1 MLNPQRLSLIFSIG
15 LLMNANLVLGLL
27 APQVWAQSAVSN
39 EVPTE
44 TTNQP
49 VTNALTPPLITP
61 IAPHGKTSANTG
73 DKKPISN
80 WASLNPAQQ
89 QILAPLEGDWPSM
102 TNESRQKWAK
112 LANLYPKIGAAEQE
126 RLQARMLEWA
136 KLSQKDRRLARENY
150 LSSLKFPNDKKNEA
164 WQAYQQ
170 LPDEEK
176 QKLAARENSQ
186 KKPSTATSPSLQT
199 YPANK

>member
-1 MLNPQRLSLIFSIG
+1 MVFKFCLVFSIG
-15 LLMNANLVLGLL
+15 MVLTQHAMQAKAQVTPSQDTAASAAASTT
-27 APQVWAQSAVSN
+27 APPPPPPIN
-39 EVPTE
+39 PT
-44 TTNQP
+44 
-49 VTNALTPPLITP
+49 TPPAATP
-61 IAPHGKTSANTG
+61 NAHGKVSAKPA
-73 DKKPISN
+73 DKKSIAN
-80 WASLNPAQQ
+80 WVNLNAAQQ
-89 QILAPLEGDWPSM
+89 QILAPLESDWSSM
-102 TNESRQKWAK
+102 TIESRQKWVK
-112 LANLYPKIGAAEQE
+112 LANIYPKIGIAEQE
-126 RLQARMLEWA
+126 RLQTRMLEWS

-199 YPANK
+199 YPASK

>member
-1 MLNPQRLSLIFSIG
+1 MLNPQRARLIFTIA
-15 LLMNANLVLGLL
+15 LVINANLFFSLM
-27 APQVWAQSAVSN
+27 ASQVWAQTASSG
-39 EVPTE
+39 EVRPE
-44 TTNQP
+44 TNVQP
-49 VTNALTPPLITP
+49 VTPPLSKPNGT
-61 IAPHGKTSANTG
+61 HGKTSATTS
-73 DKKPISN
+73 DKKSISD

-89 QILAPLEGDWPSM
+89 KILAPLESDWFSM
-102 TNESRQKWAK
+102 TIESRQKWAK
-112 LANLYPKIGAAEQE
+112 LANLYPKIGVAEQE

-136 KLSQKDRRLARENY
+136 KLSQKDRRLARDNY

-186 KKPSTATSPSLQT
+186 KKPSTATSPSLQN

>member
-1 MLNPQRLSLIFSIG
+1 MLNPQRARLIFTIALVINANVVFSLLATQVCAQTTSNSEVRPETNLPPVTQSLIKPNG
-15 LLMNANLVLGLL
+15 
-27 APQVWAQSAVSN
+27 
-39 EVPTE
+39 T
-44 TTNQP
+44 
-49 VTNALTPPLITP
+49 
-61 IAPHGKTSANTG
+61 HGKTSATASE
-73 DKKPISN
+73 KKSISD

-89 QILAPLEGDWPSM
+89 KILAPLESDWLSM
-102 TNESRQKWAK
+102 TIESRQKWAK
-112 LANLYPKIGAAEQE
+112 LANLYPKIGIAEQE

-136 KLSQKDRRLARENY
+136 KLSQKDRRLARDNY
-150 LSSLKFPNDKKNEA
+150 LSSLQFPNDKKNEA

-186 KKPSTATSPSLQT
+186 KKPSTATSPSLQI

>member
-1 MLNPQRLSLIFSIG
+1 MLNPQRARLISTIALVINAHVVFSLMAS
-15 LLMNANLVLGLL
+15 
-27 APQVWAQSAVSN
+27 QVWAQTTASG
-39 EVPTE
+39 EVRPE
-44 TTNQP
+44 TNVQP
-49 VTNALTPPLITP
+49 VTPPLSKPNGT
-61 IAPHGKTSANTG
+61 HGKTSATTG
-73 DKKPISN
+73 DKKSISD
-80 WASLNPAQQ
+80 WASLNLAQQ
-89 QILAPLEGDWPSM
+89 KILAPLESDWLSM
-102 TNESRQKWAK
+102 TIESRQKWAK
-112 LANLYPKIGAAEQE
+112 LANLYPKIGVAEQE

-136 KLSQKDRRLARENY
+136 KLSQKDRRLARDNY

-186 KKPSTATSPSLQT
+186 KKPSTATSPSLQN

>member
-1 MLNPQRLSLIFSIG
+1 MLNPQHASLLFAIG
-15 LLMNANLVLGLL
+15 LAVNANVVSSLL
-27 APQVWAQSAVSN
+27 ATQVWAQTTSSG
-39 EVPTE
+39 ELRPEPTS
-44 TTNQP
+44 QS
-49 VTNALTPPLITP
+49 VTPPLSKPSGT
-61 IAPHGKTSANTG
+61 HGKTSTNTR
-73 DKKPISN
+73 DKKSISD

-89 QILAPLEGDWPSM
+89 KILAPLESDWLSM
-102 TNESRQKWAK
+102 TIESRQKWAK

-126 RLQARMLEWA
+126 RLQTRMLEWA
-136 KLSQKDRRLARENY
+136 KLTQKDRRLARDNY
-150 LSSLKFPNDKKNEA
+150 LSSLQFPNDKKNEA

-186 KKPSTATSPSLQT
+186 KKPSTATSPSLQN